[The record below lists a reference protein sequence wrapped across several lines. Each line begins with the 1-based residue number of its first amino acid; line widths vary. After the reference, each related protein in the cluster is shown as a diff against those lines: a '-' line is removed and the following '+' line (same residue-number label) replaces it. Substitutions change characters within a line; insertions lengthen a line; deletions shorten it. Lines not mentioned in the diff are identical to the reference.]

1 MKNKDLQKLTNLAV
15 FNKGAGTVTIPY
27 DAYILMHHDSI
38 YLNLIRSSY
47 KQGGAQDAMKQLL
60 TTLEDP
66 MVGTGFAKAQ
76 PPMCDT
82 EAIAYLYDLPVD
94 YIEKYILEVDEC

>member
-15 FNKGAGTVTIPY
+15 FNKGTGTVTIPY

-82 EAIAYLYDLPVD
+82 EAIAHLYDLPVD